1 MAEQRPRFSAKTYR
15 FNLDQPKMYHLPDW
29 DGYKDPKKLAILR
42 QIVEQYGRDPRIV
55 NLAVAIIKK
64 CGCKPREYKK
74 QAACLLKW
82 VQTQIYYVNEAGE
95 RLQSPLYTLKSGIGD
110 CDDLAILLCSFF
122 ECIRLPW
129 KLVIS
134 ANTNNGL
141 VRYHEGDPN
150 FKPLPYSHIY
160 CMVGD
165 RPFTPQKWTYCEPT
179 LEVPLGWDIVA
190 TQNDPN
196 ARKYLPELGGVT
208 GAFVGGAMAD
218 AMEEMGVTKFGK
230 NVALAILT
238 GALVS
243 AGTEI
248 LLDYLRAS
256 PFYQALVLRKP
267 RPKKKKA
274 K

>member
-1 MAEQRPRFSAKTYR
+1 MSEHRPSFFAKT
-15 FNLDQPKMYHLPDW
+15 NPIQLSNPTTYHLPNW
-29 DGYKDPKKLAILR
+29 DGYKDPQKLALLR
-42 QIVEQYGRDPRIV
+42 QIVEQYGRDPRIAE
-55 NLAVAIIKK
+55 LAVSIIRK
-64 CGCKPREYKK
+64 CGCKPREYQK

-95 RLQSPLYTLKSGIGD
+95 RLQSPIYTLKSRMGD
-110 CDDLAILLCSFF
+110 CDDMAILLCSFF
-122 ECIRLPW
+122 ECIRLPF
-129 KLVIS
+129 KFVVS
-134 ANTNNGL
+134 ASTQNGL

-150 FKPLPYSHIY
+150 YKKLPYSHIY

-165 RPFTPQKWTYCEPT
+165 KPFTPSKWTYCEPT

-190 TQNDPN
+190 TQDDPN
-196 ARKYLPELGGVT
+196 ARKYLPELGGVSSV
-208 GAFVGGAMAD
+208 GASVGGSVAESVED
-218 AMEEMGVTKFGK
+218 LGITNFGK
-230 NVALAILT
+230 KIGLAIIT

-256 PFYQALVLRKP
+256 PLYQSLVLRKP
-267 RPKKKKA
+267 KNKKA